1 MEKRRLVDFV
11 VSDSPHGVR
20 TTALKSRQGF
30 YLSILPI
37 ACIPPSFVPC
47 PVEGICFKLCKL
59 FYFITLKIKAI
70 FKPHNGLQ
78 ITLL

>member
-47 PVEGICFKLCKL
+47 PVEGICFKIVQVVLL
-59 FYFITLKIKAI
+59 YPIKNKSHI
-70 FKPHNGLQ
+70 
-78 ITLL
+78 